1 MAEENINKVATEKY
15 NTGRRRSPKRLIKAI
30 AVLIILSG
38 LIAFLVYS
46 PLFIL
51 KHVVINGNSYL
62 TQEEIT
68 KIAGVNIG
76 EPLFKLETGE
86 VSQRLLHDLR
96 VESAV
101 VKRVMPDTLEINI
114 TERTPLAT
122 IACDY
127 GYLDLDRQGKVIA
140 SYRNLKKMTIPMI
153 TGVKVHDLYVGDDNS
168 DETISQVL
176 KFLAALDTES
186 MNQISEINIADRNA
200 ITIYTINAVQIR
212 LGKIERMDEKIKLTQ
227 DFLANLKNDVHGIEY
242 VDFSYTA
249 PFIRLRNMPSEVELE
264 VDENS
269 Q

>member
-86 VSQRLLHDLR
+86 VSQRLLHD
-96 VESAV
+96 
-101 VKRVMPDTLEINI
+101 
-114 TERTPLAT
+114 
-122 IACDY
+122 
-127 GYLDLDRQGKVIA
+127 
-140 SYRNLKKMTIPMI
+140 
-153 TGVKVHDLYVGDDNS
+153 
-168 DETISQVL
+168 
-176 KFLAALDTES
+176 
-186 MNQISEINIADRNA
+186 
-200 ITIYTINAVQIR
+200 
-212 LGKIERMDEKIKLTQ
+212 
-227 DFLANLKNDVHGIEY
+227 
-242 VDFSYTA
+242 
-249 PFIRLRNMPSEVELE
+249 
-264 VDENS
+264 
-269 Q
+269 

>member
-1 MAEENINKVATEKY
+1 
-15 NTGRRRSPKRLIKAI
+15 
-30 AVLIILSG
+30 
-38 LIAFLVYS
+38 
-46 PLFIL
+46 
-51 KHVVINGNSYL
+51 
-62 TQEEIT
+62 
-68 KIAGVNIG
+68 
-76 EPLFKLETGE
+76 
-86 VSQRLLHDLR
+86 
-96 VESAV
+96 
-101 VKRVMPDTLEINI
+101 
-114 TERTPLAT
+114 
-122 IACDY
+122 
-127 GYLDLDRQGKVIA
+127 
-140 SYRNLKKMTIPMI
+140 MI

-200 ITIYTINAVQIR
+200 ITIYTMNAVQIR

>member
-101 VKRVMPDTLEINI
+101 VKRVMPDTLEITI

-153 TGVKVHDLYVGDDNS
+153 TGVKVHDLYVGDDNN
-168 DETISQVL
+168 DET
-176 KFLAALDTES
+176 

-200 ITIYTINAVQIR
+200 ITIYTMNAVQIR

-227 DFLANLKNDVHGIEY
+227 DFLANLKNDVRGIEY

>member
-1 MAEENINKVATEKY
+1 MAEDNINRGAVEKY
-15 NTGRRRSPKRLIKAI
+15 NTGRRRSSKRLIKAI
-30 AVLIILSG
+30 VILFILSG

-46 PLFIL
+46 PLFTL
-51 KHVVINGNSYL
+51 KHVVVSGNRCL
-62 TQEEIT
+62 TQQEIT
-68 KIAGVNIG
+68 MIAGVNIG

-96 VESAV
+96 IESAV
-101 VKRVMPDTLEINI
+101 VKRVMPDTLEIAIN
-114 TERTPLAT
+114 ERTPLAT

-127 GYLDLDRQGKVIA
+127 GYLDFDRQGKVIA

-153 TGVKVHDLYVGDDNS
+153 TGVKMHDLYVGDDNS
-168 DETISQVL
+168 DETINQIL
-176 KFLAALDTES
+176 KFLDALDVES
-186 MNQISEINIADRNA
+186 MNQISEINIANNDA

-227 DFLANLKNDVHGIEY
+227 DFLADLKNDVHGIDY

-249 PFIRLRNMPSEVELE
+249 PFIRLKNMPSEAELE